1 MKKEID
7 IICVGEILLDFIGIQ
22 ENVSLSETESFQRFL
37 GGSPTNV
44 AVNTKRLG
52 LNSRL
57 ICAIGKDGL
66 GDFVLQKLNDLNLNT
81 EGVAILDDFPTS
93 VIFVSKTTGTPD
105 FIAYREAD
113 KELVSEQLPTA
124 LLKQAK
130 IFHTTCFALSK
141 IPAQQAILRA
151 AKEASELGLQL
162 SIDVNYSERIWPD
175 REEGLR
181 VIKVYCSYNPLV
193 KISED
198 DMFRLF
204 AEHKPHQEIFDFF
217 HTNGVDLV
225 CLTLGAEGVKLSRKG
240 NAVITLPAL
249 KLEFLAD
256 ATGAGD
262 AFWSGFLY
270 SYLQKV
276 SDKKAAETALK
287 LAALKLQHLGV
298 IPSDIDVLTEIS

>member
-7 IICVGEILLDFIGIQ
+7 IICVGEILIDFIGIQ
-22 ENVSLSETESFQRFL
+22 ENAFLSETESFQRFL

-44 AVNTKRLG
+44 AVNTRRLG

-57 ICAIGKDGL
+57 VCAVGKDGL
-66 GDFVLQKLNDLNLNT
+66 GDFIQQKLKDLNLNT
-81 EGVAILDDFPTS
+81 EGVAVRDEFPTS

-113 KELVSEQLPTA
+113 KELVADQLSIT

-130 IFHTTCFALSK
+130 LFHTTCFALSK
-141 IPAQQAILRA
+141 KPAQQTILKA

-175 REEGLR
+175 RREGLR
-181 VIKVYCSYNPLV
+181 IIKEYCSYNPLV

-225 CLTLGAEGVKLSRKG
+225 CLTLGAEGVKLSRKE
-240 NAVITLPAL
+240 NHVLILPAL
-249 KLEFLAD
+249 KLDFIAD

-270 SYLQKV
+270 SYLQNA
-276 SDKKAAETALK
+276 SDEEAAQTALK
-287 LAALKLQHLGV
+287 TAALKLQYLGS
-298 IPSDIDVLTEIS
+298 IPENIDILAEIS

>member
-7 IICVGEILLDFIGIQ
+7 IICVGEILIDFIGIQ
-22 ENVSLSETESFQRFL
+22 EGVSLLETQSFQRFL

-57 ICAIGKDGL
+57 VCAVGKDGL
-66 GDFVLQKLNDLNLNT
+66 GDFVIQKLKDLNLNI
-81 EGVAILDDFPTS
+81 EGVAVRDEHPTS

-113 KELVSEQLPTA
+113 KELIAEQLAPA
-124 LLKQAK
+124 LLEQAK

-141 IPAQQAILRA
+141 KPAQQTILKA
-151 AKEASELGLQL
+151 AKQASELGLQL
-162 SIDVNYSERIWPD
+162 SIDANYSERIWPD
-175 REEGLR
+175 REEGVR
-181 VIKVYCSYNPLV
+181 VLKEYCSYNPLV

-198 DMFRLF
+198 DMYRLF
-204 AEHKPHQEIFDFF
+204 GTHKPHQEIFDFF
-217 HTNGVDLV
+217 HSNGVDLV

-240 NAVITLPAL
+240 EAVLTLPAL
-249 KLEFLAD
+249 KLKFVAD

-262 AFWSGFLY
+262 AFWSGFLF
-270 SYLQKV
+270 SYLQNA
-276 SDKKAAETALK
+276 SDKDAAQTALK
-287 LAALKLQHLGV
+287 MAALKLQYLGS
-298 IPSDIDVLTEIS
+298 IPSNIDVLAEIS